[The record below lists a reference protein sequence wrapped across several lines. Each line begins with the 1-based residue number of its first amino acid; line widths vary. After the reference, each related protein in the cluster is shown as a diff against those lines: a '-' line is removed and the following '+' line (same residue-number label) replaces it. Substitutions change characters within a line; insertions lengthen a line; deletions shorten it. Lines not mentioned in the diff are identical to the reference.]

1 MRDVVE
7 IGLGKTA
14 QRGYHLDDI
23 AIVPS
28 RRTRDVEDVS
38 TSWQLDAYPFAI
50 PCVAHPSDA
59 TMSPASA
66 VRLGQLGGLGV
77 LNVEGLWTRYE
88 NPTKILEEL
97 AALDEEATGT
107 SSHPRAVRDGSTLP
121 RATKRLQQV
130 YAEPIRPEL
139 IAERVRELREG
150 GGTVAVRVSPQH
162 TLALAP
168 VILDAGVDILV
179 IQGTLVSAEH
189 VSTTDEP
196 LNLKEFIADLDL
208 PVIVGGCTD
217 YKTALHLMRTGAA
230 GVIVGIGGDHWS
242 TTESVLGIRVPM
254 ATAIADAAAARRDYL
269 DETGGRYVHLIADGD
284 VQTSGDIAKALGC
297 GADAVMIGEP
307 LSLCDEAPAGG
318 AWWHSAASHPSLPRG
333 AFEAAG
339 ASVGSMEQLL
349 YGPADEPDGQ
359 LNLFGGLRRAMAKCG
374 YRDLKEFQKVGL
386 VLDR

>member
-1 MRDVVE
+1 MNMRDVVE

-28 RRTRDVEDVS
+28 RRTRDVDDVS
-38 TSWQLDAYPFAI
+38 TEWRVDAYPFKI

-59 TMSPASA
+59 TMSPQSVIA
-66 VRLGQLGGLGV
+66 LGRLGGLGV
-77 LNVEGLWTRYE
+77 LNAEGLWTRYE
-88 NPTKILEEL
+88 DPTKILEEL
-97 AALDEEATGT
+97 ASLDEEA
-107 SSHPRAVRDGSTLP
+107 D
-121 RATKRLQQV
+121 ATKRLQEV
-130 YAEPIRPEL
+130 YAEPIRPDL
-139 IAERVRELREG
+139 IAERVRAIREG
-150 GGTVAVRVSPQH
+150 GVTVAVRVSPQH

-168 VILDAGVDILV
+168 VILDAGVDLLV

-230 GVIVGIGGDHWS
+230 GVIVGVGADEWS
-242 TTESVLGIRVPM
+242 TTDTVLGIRVPM

-269 DETGGRYVHLIADGD
+269 DETGGRYVHLIADGGI
-284 VQTSGDIAKALGC
+284 QTSGDIAKAIGC
-297 GADAVMIGEP
+297 GADAVMLGEP
-307 LSLCDEAPAGG
+307 LSLAEGAPAGG

-333 AFEAAG
+333 GFCIAG
-339 ASVGSMEQLL
+339 EPDGTLEELL
-349 YGPADEPDGQ
+349 YGPADRPDGQ
-359 LNLFGGLRRAMAKCG
+359 LNLFGGLKRAMAKCG
-374 YRDLKEFQKVGL
+374 YHDVKEFQKVAL
-386 VLDR
+386 VLDH